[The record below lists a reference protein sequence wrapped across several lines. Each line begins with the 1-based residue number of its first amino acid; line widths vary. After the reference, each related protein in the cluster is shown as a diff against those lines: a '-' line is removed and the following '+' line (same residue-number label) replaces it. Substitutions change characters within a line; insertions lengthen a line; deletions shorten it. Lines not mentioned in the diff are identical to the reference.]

1 MFDGQ
6 AGEGVV
12 VTMLDLG
19 THYKFIVNE
28 ITAETLTEPA
38 PNLPVARV
46 LWQAK
51 PSLETGV
58 RRGLKKVAAIIPYFR

>member
-51 PSLETGV
+51 PSLE
-58 RRGLKKVAAIIPYFR
+58 KE